1 MGEAEVEHP
10 QIIPSGRQ
18 RCRPREPRC
27 CGPDGD
33 GGGFPGGLR
42 MSTWQG
48 EKGEPREWQGISRF
62 SVVSQIQLYRFT
74 ANKILPLRFPHLILE
89 YSQNVFRLVLG
100 PPFCR

>member
-10 QIIPSGRQ
+10 QIMPTGRQ
-18 RCRPREPRC
+18 MQAKGTTLLRARRGRRGIPRRTQNEHLA
-27 CGPDGD
+27 GK
-33 GGGFPGGLR
+33 
-42 MSTWQG
+42 
-48 EKGEPREWQGISRF
+48 KGEPREWQGISRF
-62 SVVSQIQLYRFT
+62 SVVSQIQLYRVT